1 MTANAERDLTLYF
14 KLKLAVTA
22 QSSMANLRPT
32 CVSAPGKVLLVG
44 GYVVLDEQY
53 SGLVLSST
61 ARFYSQVETKILGD
75 VDATSAFS
83 SGWGRLFPLV
93 VESKQFDQ
101 LIDGWIEENGDGR
114 FRFQLRENSHRNSY
128 IEETVLCAV
137 NGIAGLLAFK
147 SNDTFQQLKAIKTG
161 VQVTLRGDNDFY
173 SQVQRLQDAKLPLRR
188 ANLKALEAFLPPTM
202 EERDGKQVAL
212 KTGMGSS
219 AALVTSLVAA
229 LVAFFVPA
237 MNFDEVQ
244 QDLEVVHNLAQL
256 SHCYVQRKIGSGFDV
271 SAACFGSQRY
281 TRFPASILNAF
292 TSEDA
297 MISEEIAHC
306 ITNCALWNTSSRVKP
321 VRLPSSFH
329 LLMGDVSSGSATV
342 SMVRQVLKWQK
353 EQPEEATR
361 VMDEIHYHN
370 LEVER
375 GFAEIC
381 ELEASHNTFID
392 WEAMAAQGREQWS
405 AVDARIGAILLRLS
419 EAFSRFRDL
428 MREMG
433 TSAGVPIEP
442 PEQTAILDATL
453 AIPGVLLAGVPGAGG
468 YDAICV
474 VVIHEHA
481 LRAVEDLWV
490 QWPTTN
496 PNSIICPLLC
506 DIDRGLAGASSVK
519 SGLQLH
525 SCRSSLNT
533 RKGTP
538 HKQNLS
544 CPRSPVRGHTSNMSK
559 RKFRDV
565 GDAERDTQTKVSRNN
580 AQVGR
585 VETSEQEPNGRFSV
599 PGLRFATES
608 WTGLKTSNED
618 RHVSSV
624 EFFPGPVFGIFDGH
638 GGTFSADFLSR
649 HLVKTVASVVRQSIG
664 GKALAN
670 LEHSQEESNQEK
682 SRKDA
687 IAEQVKLLRQQLA
700 ELETLKDPD
709 SESSADDI
717 QVLVDQLTDTISQLN
732 SEVAQIDADQAARR
746 EERRE
751 WCREQHG
758 HILKSLKDAFE
769 RVDSQLLQKNP
780 SQDGST
786 ALLVW
791 FLADT
796 ARFGDEEDSESLTDE
811 VSFYTVNVGD
821 CRAVMCR
828 GGRGVALTSDHK
840 PDRPDEQQR
849 IERAGGFVGKIAGI
863 SRVYSAAGAG
873 LAMERETSTYL
884 AVSRAFG
891 DRSLKTPTPLVSCEP
906 EVKRMSVQNDLFL
919 VLACDG
925 VWDVLS
931 EQDAVDIALPHFHD
945 AKAAAGAIVKAAY
958 KKGSVDNLTA
968 TVIQFGWKSDGQ
980 LQQALKTS
988 RASTPKGRNGAALEA
1003 EDEEEIDMFNL

>member
-147 SNDTFQQLKAIKTG
+147 TLKAIKTG

-173 SQVQRLQDAKLPLRR
+173 SQVQRAFVSFGGVNVGFGCIVARCQVALRR

-256 SHCYVQRKIGSGFDV
+256 SHCYVQRK
-271 SAACFGSQRY
+271 
-281 TRFPASILNAF
+281 
-292 TSEDA
+292 
-297 MISEEIAHC
+297 
-306 ITNCALWNTSSRVKP
+306 KP

-342 SMVRQVLKWQK
+342 SLVRQVLKWQK
-353 EQPEEATR
+353 EQPEEAKR

-392 WEAMAAQGREQWS
+392 WEAMAAQGREQWK

-496 PNSIICPLLC
+496 PNSI
-506 DIDRGLAGASSVK
+506 
-519 SGLQLH
+519 
-525 SCRSSLNT
+525 
-533 RKGTP
+533 
-538 HKQNLS
+538 

-906 EVKRMSVQNDLFL
+906 EVKRMSVQNDDLFL

>member
-1 MTANAERDLTLYF
+1 
-14 KLKLAVTA
+14 
-22 QSSMANLRPT
+22 MANLCPT

-53 SGLVLSST
+53 PGLVLSST
-61 ARFYSQVETKILGD
+61 ARFYSQVEAKILGD
-75 VDATSAFS
+75 VDATFAFS
-83 SGWGRLFPLV
+83 SGWGQLFPLV

-147 SNDTFQQLKAIKTG
+147 SNDTFQQLKAMKTG

-353 EQPEEATR
+353 EQPEEAKR

-405 AVDARIGAILLRLS
+405 AVGARTGAILLRLS

-453 AIPGVLLAGVPGAGG
+453 AIPGVLLAGVPG
-468 YDAICV
+468 
-474 VVIHEHA
+474 
-481 LRAVEDLWV
+481 
-490 QWPTTN
+490 
-496 PNSIICPLLC
+496 
-506 DIDRGLAGASSVK
+506 
-519 SGLQLH
+519 
-525 SCRSSLNT
+525 
-533 RKGTP
+533 
-538 HKQNLS
+538 
-544 CPRSPVRGHTSNMSK
+544 
-559 RKFRDV
+559 
-565 GDAERDTQTKVSRNN
+565 
-580 AQVGR
+580 
-585 VETSEQEPNGRFSV
+585 
-599 PGLRFATES
+599 
-608 WTGLKTSNED
+608 
-618 RHVSSV
+618 
-624 EFFPGPVFGIFDGH
+624 
-638 GGTFSADFLSR
+638 
-649 HLVKTVASVVRQSIG
+649 
-664 GKALAN
+664 
-670 LEHSQEESNQEK
+670 
-682 SRKDA
+682 
-687 IAEQVKLLRQQLA
+687 
-700 ELETLKDPD
+700 
-709 SESSADDI
+709 
-717 QVLVDQLTDTISQLN
+717 
-732 SEVAQIDADQAARR
+732 
-746 EERRE
+746 
-751 WCREQHG
+751 
-758 HILKSLKDAFE
+758 
-769 RVDSQLLQKNP
+769 
-780 SQDGST
+780 
-786 ALLVW
+786 
-791 FLADT
+791 ADT

-906 EVKRMSVQNDLFL
+906 EVKRMSVQNDDLFL

-945 AKAAAGAIVKAAY
+945 AKAAADAIVKAAY